1 MLFSVLV
8 SIWNNEKEMSEVCK
22 IMLQESQVQ
31 TGKRSVSPEKK
42 DEKTIKDLLRVCM
55 VLRGMYKWLVTIC
68 FRGIYGDRA
77 FQLMSTSKWGHL

>member
-8 SIWNNEKEMSEVCK
+8 SICNNEKEMSKVCK

-42 DEKTIKDLLRVCM
+42 DEKTIKYLLRGLDGFERHVQ
-55 VLRGMYKWLVTIC
+55 VA
-68 FRGIYGDRA
+68 GDYL
-77 FQLMSTSKWGHL
+77 FPWHIWGQGFSINEYQ